1 MSERYAVYYAPP
13 RGSALEALGEHWL
26 GRDAGGNAVAKRI
39 APPALSPDGIENLIA
54 SPRGY
59 GFHATLKPP
68 FRVAEGC
75 DAGGLAAALEDF
87 AAARSPF
94 VAPPLTLAALGRF
107 IALVPSAPVPE
118 LDALA
123 AACVRAFDSF
133 RASPDAAELARRR
146 AAGLTD
152 RQERMLRRWGYP
164 YVFEE
169 FRFHMTLTGP
179 IAEPE
184 RRAAVREGLAPLVAA
199 ACAEPLPIG
208 EIGLFRQAGAGQPF
222 RLETGFPFRA
232 RH

>member
-13 RGSALEALGEHWL
+13 LGSALEALGEHWL
-26 GRDAGGNAVAKRI
+26 GRDAGGEAVATRI
-39 APPALSPDGIENLIA
+39 APPELSSEDHDDLIA

-68 FRVAEGC
+68 FRLADGC

-94 VAPPLTLAALGRF
+94 VAPPLTLATLGRF

-133 RASPDAAELARRR
+133 RALPDAAELARRR

-169 FRFHMTLTGP
+169 FRFHMTLTGA
-179 IAEPE
+179 IADPD
-184 RRAAVREGLAPLVAA
+184 RRTAVRESLAPFVAA
-199 ACAEPLPIG
+199 ACAEPLPVF
-208 EIGLFRQAGAGQPF
+208 EIGLFRQAAAAQLF
-222 RLETGFPFRA
+222 SLQARFPFHA
-232 RH
+232 RR